1 MLSKSTRAGQSI
13 WEFKCIDGK
22 YSASKHDGRTIPC
35 KDIEDMRRFYK
46 KMLSYGFQ
54 PAGALQ
60 ISFDDAADMIN
71 RMTKDNLYEL
81 TSSSK
86 MAPSPWE
93 TWADRHISVRYA
105 LDAYSKK
112 QLKDIRH
119 YDRWHKH
126 AGLILKGHYAY
137 KQPLFA

>member
-1 MLSKSTRAGQSI
+1 MQVSRFTLNPDLWQEKRHLPRDIYIFTSDNDASVRIYKRGHKHAI
-13 WEFKCIDGK
+13 WKI
-22 YSASKHDGRTIPC
+22 
-35 KDIEDMRRFYK
+35 YK
-46 KMLSYGFQ
+46 
-54 PAGALQ
+54 
-60 ISFDDAADMIN
+60 SFDDAADMIN